1 MSSPNLSRRSFLRGK
16 ISAKSLAVIRPPW
29 AVEEKEF
36 LANCNRCNSCIST
49 CSEKIIIV
57 GDGGYPEVDF
67 KRGECTFCAQCA
79 RSCEAQALQYSD
91 SNPSND
97 SDSTADNAWCLHL
110 SIDTKCLSMN
120 AVVCRACGD
129 SCDAQAIRFKLKT
142 GGRSEPQVFLD
153 DCNGC
158 GACVSVCPV
167 DAVLVSRSATTEE
180 NKSGTLS

>member
-1 MSSPNLSRRSFLRGK
+1 MSPPNLNRRSFLRGK

-29 AVEEKEF
+29 AVEEREF
-36 LANCNRCNSCIST
+36 LANCNRCNSCISA
-49 CSEKIIIV
+49 CPEKIIIS

-79 RSCEAQALQYSD
+79 RSCEAQVLQYL
-91 SNPSND
+91 
-97 SDSTADNAWCLHL
+97 DSTDDASRADNAWCLHV
-110 SIDTKCLSMN
+110 SIDAKCLSMN

-129 SCDAQAIRFKLKT
+129 SCDSQAIRFKLKT

-167 DAVLVSRSATTEE
+167 DAVLVSRSESTEE
-180 NKSGTLS
+180 NKPGTLS